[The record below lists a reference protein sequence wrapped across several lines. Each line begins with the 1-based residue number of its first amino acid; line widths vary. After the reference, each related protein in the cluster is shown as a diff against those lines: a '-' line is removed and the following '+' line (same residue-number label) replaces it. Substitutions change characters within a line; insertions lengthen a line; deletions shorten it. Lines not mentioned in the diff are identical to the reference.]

1 MFIFNR
7 SAELSI
13 ATFLISLLRFSTNCI
28 NFARNKRKRMKL
40 AIIGTGKIVHE
51 AFRALQ
57 SVENIQVKAIFCRIH
72 SIEKARELATQYQ
85 VDNIFTDYDKLL
97 RTADIDTVYI
107 GLVNSAHYDYSL
119 RALET
124 GKNVIIEKPFCTKA
138 VQTQALAE
146 LARMKHLYIFEA
158 VTFLHA
164 PFFKEI
170 KHVLPDL
177 GPIKIVQCNYSKY
190 STRYDRYLIHDVAP
204 AFDPLCSGGALY
216 DLNIYNL
223 HFVIGLFG
231 CPTTIRYAANKGFNG
246 IDTSGIVLLSYPDF
260 VATCTAAKDSCSPSF
275 MMIQGERGWLR
286 VVGSPDKLEKLEVF
300 TSNETHVI
308 SLAQTEHRM
317 VDEFVDFERIYTQND
332 YQQMDNY
339 LNHSLKVIQ
348 MAEAARLDA
357 GIFFGEKTDFQ
368 SSI

>member
-1 MFIFNR
+1 
-7 SAELSI
+7 
-13 ATFLISLLRFSTNCI
+13 
-28 NFARNKRKRMKL
+28 MKL

-51 AFRALQ
+51 AFKALQ
-57 SVENIQVKAIFCRIH
+57 SVKSIQVKAIFCRAH
-72 SIEKARELATQYQ
+72 SIEKAHELASRYEI
-85 VDNIFTDYDKLL
+85 DNIFTDYDKLL
-97 RTADIDTVYI
+97 KATDIDTVYI
-107 GLVNSAHYDYSL
+107 GLVNSAHYDYSR

-124 GKNVIIEKPFCTKA
+124 GKNVIIEKPFCSNA
-138 VQTQALAE
+138 AQTQKLAD
-146 LARMKHLYIFEA
+146 LARIKHLYIFEA

-170 KHVLPDL
+170 KRVLPDL

-231 CPTTIRYAANKGFNG
+231 RPKTIQYAANKGFNG
-246 IDTSGIVLLSYPDF
+246 IDTSGIALLSYPDF
-260 VATCTAAKDSCSPSF
+260 VAACTAAKDSYSPSF

-286 VVGSPDKLEKLEVF
+286 VVGSPDKLEKLEIF
-300 TSNETHVI
+300 TSNEMHEI
-308 SLAQTEHRM
+308 SLTQTEHRM
-317 VDEFVDFERIYTQND
+317 VDEFVDFENIYAQND
-332 YQQMDNY
+332 YQQMYNY
-339 LNHSLKVIQ
+339 LNHSLEVIQ

-357 GIFFGEKTDFQ
+357 GIFFGEKD
-368 SSI
+368 